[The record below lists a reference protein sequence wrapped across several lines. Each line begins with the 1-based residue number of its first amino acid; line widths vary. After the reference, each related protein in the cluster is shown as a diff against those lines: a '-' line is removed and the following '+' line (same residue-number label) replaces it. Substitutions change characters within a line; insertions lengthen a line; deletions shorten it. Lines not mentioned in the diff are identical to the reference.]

1 MYCVLPAPP
10 ATWSDRHSAQPVSN
24 TYQTGKM
31 PKTLPADPCKVP
43 IKRGRPQRE
52 IPYVLPPLPS
62 KKSRLATR
70 QKTKQKVTRAVLQ
83 NNAASLRYRR
93 SQKLKYQQ
101 QQFQLEEL
109 FRKNARL
116 HSTQAKLKKAISV
129 IGTQVRQ
136 WADQGCAHC
145 LQTSLLLQQ
154 STFPQQPMVKI
165 EPEAFA
171 DLKELHCN

>member
-1 MYCVLPAPP
+1 
-10 ATWSDRHSAQPVSN
+10 
-24 TYQTGKM
+24 M
-31 PKTLPADPCKVP
+31 PKTLPANPCRVP
-43 IKRGRPQRE
+43 SKRGRPQRE
-52 IPYVLPPLPS
+52 TPYVLPPLPA

-70 QKTKQKVTRAVLQ
+70 QKTKQRETRALLQ

-93 SQKLKYQQ
+93 SQKLKHQQ
-101 QQFQLEEL
+101 QQLQLEES
-109 FRKNARL
+109 FRKNASL
-116 HSTQAKLKKAISV
+116 HSPQAKLKKAISV
-129 IGTQVRQ
+129 ICTQVRQ

-171 DLKELHCN
+171 DLKDLHCS

>member
-1 MYCVLPAPP
+1 
-10 ATWSDRHSAQPVSN
+10 
-24 TYQTGKM
+24 M
-31 PKTLPADPCKVP
+31 PKTLPANPCRVP
-43 IKRGRPQRE
+43 SKRGRPQRE
-52 IPYVLPPLPS
+52 IPYELPPLPA
-62 KKSRLATR
+62 KKSSLTTR
-70 QKTKQKVTRAVLQ
+70 QKTKQRETRALLQ

-93 SQKLKYQQ
+93 SQKLKHQHQQ
-101 QQFQLEEL
+101 QQLEEL
-109 FRKNARL
+109 FRKNASL

-171 DLKELHCN
+171 DLKDLHCS